1 MRQQKRIKVQELGA
15 PGMRRVLEAMRRHD
29 NELACWD
36 EKEAET
42 KVIPGEANARDD
54 QPRQ

>member
-1 MRQQKRIKVQELGA
+1 MRQQKRIAVQELGA
-15 PGMRRVLEAMRRHD
+15 PGMRRVLEAMRRLD

-42 KVIPGEANARDD
+42 KATPSEANARDG
-54 QPRQ
+54 QPLQ

>member
-1 MRQQKRIKVQELGA
+1 MRQQKRITVQEL
-15 PGMRRVLEAMRRHD
+15 PGMRRVLEAMRRLD

-42 KVIPGEANARDD
+42 KVIPGEANARDG
-54 QPRQ
+54 QPLH